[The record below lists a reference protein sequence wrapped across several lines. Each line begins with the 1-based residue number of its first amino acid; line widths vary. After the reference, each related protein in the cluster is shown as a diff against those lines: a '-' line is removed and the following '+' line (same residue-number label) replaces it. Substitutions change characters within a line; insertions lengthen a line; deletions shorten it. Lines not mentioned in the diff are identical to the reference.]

1 MLTNKYEQYRKYANY
16 VKKYRQESNAATASE
31 VDANAN
37 VDSKNIA
44 TCDSEIAK
52 REKIGY
58 NRLMMIDKI
67 TEMWGADVAEEY
79 IRQIES
85 HEIYKHDE
93 TSIYPYT
100 YSAKETIIVKVNEE
114 ILLVSFEDLYELC
127 DAPEYLADPEK
138 NVWCKY
144 PNKGM
149 ILILDKNGWTNVS
162 RLVKKQRHRNL
173 VRVKTAF
180 GEDLIVTDNHPLIV
194 EDNVEKTVDADKS
207 KGLSQYRVNIGNYVS
222 FGDTEELNMAKL
234 SPYNIYQYDTFYDSQ
249 TDAGCVHSYVK
260 SLFSMN
266 REMGYFIG
274 FFIGDGNYI
283 KNEKGFTDTIAI
295 TQKQPDVLKK
305 IAQIIW
311 DNTGIGSR
319 IIFVPDKQNCWRLLI
334 KSADIV
340 FMLSEV
346 LGIKHYAQNK
356 TLPKNIFSFSKEFA
370 TGIIEGLIDSDG
382 TVGENGMCSVRLASR
397 TAILQLSTI
406 CHVLGISGGN
416 IIQNLPFSNNS
427 SYNTNY
433 TIFGYQFRLTKNTQE
448 ALSCSTKVSKCDIVS
463 NNSSKYST
471 ETWATITDVKEIEEG
486 TFLDENGYIYDI
498 TTDTHSFV
506 CNGLWAHNCV
516 SITMYPFLFY
526 GLKSLGGKSGAPK
539 HLDSFCGEF
548 INLVFAIAAQF
559 AGAVSTPEFLMY
571 MDYFIRKDYGNDY
584 TAHWDEIISPVI
596 ATEQKTLGQLVEDK
610 FQQVVHSINQPAAAR
625 GYQAVFWNIAYF
637 DEPYF
642 KGMFDNFVFPDG
654 SEPNWGTV
662 SFLQKRFMKWF
673 NKERLSYELT
683 FPVETLNLLND
694 GKEYVDKEWAD
705 FGAEMYSEGHSFFT
719 YTSDSVDS
727 LASCCFDGKQMCLT
741 KSSDGVNYMTFE
753 EFYNAPYSIKRNLT
767 IFHNGNWVKGKI
779 IRLESKGHQMYE
791 IITANNKRMVVTD
804 NHLFPTFNGDKRAD
818 TLTTDD
824 YLMFSTKAL
833 NAPHEVDKHL
843 TYNQG
848 FLIGM
853 YLGDGSMNDE
863 EYESHT
869 TTINLSLNEEKYTV
883 ALDKIQNAVGKD
895 VKINL
900 GKLYNNVY
908 PVTIRDNNIA
918 SFIRSYV
925 SGKYC
930 FEKSLNMDC
939 LLQSVEF
946 RQGILDGYYLTDGGN
961 SNRIYSTSKELID
974 NIETLCVSLGYSTII
989 DVSDRMGDNE
999 VVIRGESFNRNY
1011 PVYCIRWYETYKRK
1025 QKDVHRW
1032 LNNSL
1037 FFKIKSI
1044 TPIEYNDEYVSC
1056 FEMDDKDEPY
1066 FTLPNGVITHNCRLK
1081 NEVQDNT
1088 FSYTLGAGGVST
1100 GSKGVMTININR
1112 LVQNAKRDGID
1123 ISEAVRTQVKKIH
1136 KYLLAFN
1143 EIVKDNFKANLLTA
1157 YNAGYI
1163 SLDKQYLTIGING
1176 FVEGAEF
1183 LGIDISPNEQYFA
1196 YGESILKP
1204 IYEENRKARTS
1215 EVMFNTEFI
1224 PGENLG
1230 IKNAKWDKKDG
1241 YIVPRDC
1248 YNSYFYKVEDESCNL
1263 IDKFIL
1269 HGKRLTKYLDGGS
1282 ALHANLE
1289 EHLSKPQYNK
1299 VMEIAINTGCSY
1311 FTFNI
1316 PNTVCNDCGFITKHN
1331 LPKCPKCGS
1340 DNVDYLTRIIGYL
1353 KRVSKWSEARQKE
1366 AKTRYYDNNVNV

>member
-37 VDSKNIA
+37 VDNKNIA

-67 TEMWGADVAEEY
+67 TEMWGADIAEEY

-93 TSIYPYT
+93 TSIYPY
-100 YSAKETIIVKVNEE
+100 
-114 ILLVSFEDLYELC
+114 
-127 DAPEYLADPEK
+127 
-138 NVWCKY
+138 
-144 PNKGM
+144 
-149 ILILDKNGWTNVS
+149 
-162 RLVKKQRHRNL
+162 
-173 VRVKTAF
+173 
-180 GEDLIVTDNHPLIV
+180 
-194 EDNVEKTVDADKS
+194 
-207 KGLSQYRVNIGNYVS
+207 
-222 FGDTEELNMAKL
+222 
-234 SPYNIYQYDTFYDSQ
+234 
-249 TDAGCVHSYVK
+249 
-260 SLFSMN
+260 
-266 REMGYFIG
+266 
-274 FFIGDGNYI
+274 
-283 KNEKGFTDTIAI
+283 
-295 TQKQPDVLKK
+295 
-305 IAQIIW
+305 
-311 DNTGIGSR
+311 
-319 IIFVPDKQNCWRLLI
+319 
-334 KSADIV
+334 
-340 FMLSEV
+340 
-346 LGIKHYAQNK
+346 
-356 TLPKNIFSFSKEFA
+356 
-370 TGIIEGLIDSDG
+370 
-382 TVGENGMCSVRLASR
+382 
-397 TAILQLSTI
+397 
-406 CHVLGISGGN
+406 
-416 IIQNLPFSNNS
+416 
-427 SYNTNY
+427 
-433 TIFGYQFRLTKNTQE
+433 
-448 ALSCSTKVSKCDIVS
+448 
-463 NNSSKYST
+463 
-471 ETWATITDVKEIEEG
+471 
-486 TFLDENGYIYDI
+486 
-498 TTDTHSFV
+498 
-506 CNGLWAHNCV
+506 CV

-654 SEPNWGTV
+654 SEPNWETV

-683 FPVETLNLLND
+683 FPVETLNLLNNS
-694 GKEYVDKEWAD
+694 KEYVDKEWAD

-727 LASCCFDGKQMCLT
+727 LASCCFDGKQKCLT

-767 IFHNGNWVKGKI
+767 IFHNGNWVKGKA

-791 IITANNKRMVVTD
+791 IVTANNNRMVVTD

-818 TLTTDD
+818 ALTTDD

-863 EYESHT
+863 ENETFT
-869 TTINLSLNEEKYTV
+869 TTVQLSLNEEKYSV
-883 ALDKIQNAVGKD
+883 ALEKIQEAVGKNI
-895 VKINL
+895 KINL
-900 GKLYNNVY
+900 GKVYNNVY
-908 PVTIRDNNIA
+908 PVTIRDNDVA

-989 DVSDRMGDNE
+989 DVSDRTGDDE

-1037 FFKIKSI
+1037 FFKIRSI
-1044 TPIEYNDEYVSC
+1044 TPIEYNDEYVYC

-1183 LGIDISPNEQYFA
+1183 LGIDISPNAQYFA

-1204 IYEENRKARTS
+1204 IYEENRKARTN
-1215 EVMFNTEFI
+1215 EVMFNTEFV

-1263 IDKFIL
+1263 IDKLIL

-1289 EHLSKPQYNK
+1289 EHLSKPQYKK

>member
-37 VDSKNIA
+37 VDNKNIA

-93 TSIYPYT
+93 TSIYPY
-100 YSAKETIIVKVNEE
+100 
-114 ILLVSFEDLYELC
+114 
-127 DAPEYLADPEK
+127 
-138 NVWCKY
+138 
-144 PNKGM
+144 
-149 ILILDKNGWTNVS
+149 
-162 RLVKKQRHRNL
+162 
-173 VRVKTAF
+173 
-180 GEDLIVTDNHPLIV
+180 
-194 EDNVEKTVDADKS
+194 
-207 KGLSQYRVNIGNYVS
+207 
-222 FGDTEELNMAKL
+222 
-234 SPYNIYQYDTFYDSQ
+234 
-249 TDAGCVHSYVK
+249 
-260 SLFSMN
+260 
-266 REMGYFIG
+266 
-274 FFIGDGNYI
+274 
-283 KNEKGFTDTIAI
+283 
-295 TQKQPDVLKK
+295 
-305 IAQIIW
+305 
-311 DNTGIGSR
+311 
-319 IIFVPDKQNCWRLLI
+319 
-334 KSADIV
+334 
-340 FMLSEV
+340 
-346 LGIKHYAQNK
+346 
-356 TLPKNIFSFSKEFA
+356 
-370 TGIIEGLIDSDG
+370 
-382 TVGENGMCSVRLASR
+382 
-397 TAILQLSTI
+397 
-406 CHVLGISGGN
+406 
-416 IIQNLPFSNNS
+416 
-427 SYNTNY
+427 
-433 TIFGYQFRLTKNTQE
+433 
-448 ALSCSTKVSKCDIVS
+448 
-463 NNSSKYST
+463 
-471 ETWATITDVKEIEEG
+471 
-486 TFLDENGYIYDI
+486 
-498 TTDTHSFV
+498 
-506 CNGLWAHNCV
+506 CV

-584 TAHWDEIISPVI
+584 TAHWNEIISPAI
-596 ATEQKTLGQLVEDK
+596 ATEQKTLGQLIEDK
-610 FQQVVHSINQPAAAR
+610 FQQVIHSVNQPAAAR

-637 DEPYF
+637 DNPYF

-654 SEPNWGTV
+654 SEPNWETV

-727 LASCCFDGKQMCLT
+727 LASCC
-741 KSSDGVNYMTFE
+741 
-753 EFYNAPYSIKRNLT
+753 
-767 IFHNGNWVKGKI
+767 
-779 IRLESKGHQMYE
+779 
-791 IITANNKRMVVTD
+791 
-804 NHLFPTFNGDKRAD
+804 
-818 TLTTDD
+818 
-824 YLMFSTKAL
+824 
-833 NAPHEVDKHL
+833 
-843 TYNQG
+843 
-848 FLIGM
+848 
-853 YLGDGSMNDE
+853 
-863 EYESHT
+863 
-869 TTINLSLNEEKYTV
+869 
-883 ALDKIQNAVGKD
+883 
-895 VKINL
+895 
-900 GKLYNNVY
+900 
-908 PVTIRDNNIA
+908 
-918 SFIRSYV
+918 
-925 SGKYC
+925 
-930 FEKSLNMDC
+930 
-939 LLQSVEF
+939 
-946 RQGILDGYYLTDGGN
+946 
-961 SNRIYSTSKELID
+961 
-974 NIETLCVSLGYSTII
+974 
-989 DVSDRMGDNE
+989 
-999 VVIRGESFNRNY
+999 
-1011 PVYCIRWYETYKRK
+1011 
-1025 QKDVHRW
+1025 
-1032 LNNSL
+1032 
-1037 FFKIKSI
+1037 
-1044 TPIEYNDEYVSC
+1044 
-1056 FEMDDKDEPY
+1056 
-1066 FTLPNGVITHNCRLK
+1066 RLK

-1112 LVQNAKRDGID
+1112 LVQNAKRNGID
-1123 ISEAVRTQVKKIH
+1123 ISEAVREQVKKIH

-1241 YIVPRDC
+1241 YIVPRNC

-1289 EHLSKPQYNK
+1289 EHLSKPQYKK
-1299 VMEIAINTGCSY
+1299 VMDIAINTGCSY